1 LETIRTGRPARAA
14 YPTDQPRVPTGA
26 IPTTYAGSEMTAGG
40 GMTEPDA
47 AGGTRKLVRNDPKIT
62 PKLVVYDPL
71 LTLDMPPEVTG
82 STGINALAHC
92 VEAVYSTRRNPLA
105 TAAALAGAGHIVRSL
120 RVCVTEGA
128 DLAARTEMLLG
139 AHLAGAALATT
150 AMGLHHGLCHA
161 LGGSA
166 GVPHGVA
173 NAIILPHAMR
183 FNLDATTPELAQ
195 IAQAMGV
202 ASMDADPRAAAE
214 AAVEAVAQLVT
225 SLPVPQR
232 LREADVKRDD
242 LPRLAA
248 IAAQNGPVR
257 ANPKPVSAADAER
270 IFEAAW

>member
-1 LETIRTGRPARAA
+1 MRTGQPARAA
-14 YPTDQPRVPTGA
+14 YPTDQPRVPAGA

-40 GMTEPDA
+40 GMTEPDG
-47 AGGTRKLVRNDPKIT
+47 AGGTRKVVRNDPKIP

-82 STGINALAHC
+82 STGMNALAHC

-105 TAAALAGAGHIVRSL
+105 TAAALAGAGHIMRSVRA
-120 RVCVTEGA
+120 CVA
-128 DLAARTEMLLG
+128 DGNNLAARTEMLLG
-139 AHLAGAALATT
+139 AYLAGSALATT

-173 NAIILPHAMR
+173 NAIILPHAMQ
-183 FNLDATTPELAQ
+183 FNLDATTSELAQ
-195 IAQAMGV
+195 IAHAMG
-202 ASMDADPRAAAE
+202 AAPAEADARTAAE
-214 AAVEAVAQLVT
+214 AAVEAVRQLVA

-232 LREADVKRDD
+232 LREAGVKHED

-248 IAAQNGPVR
+248 VAAQNGPVR
-257 ANPKPVSAADAER
+257 ANPKPVSA
-270 IFEAAW
+270 EAAEKIFQAAW